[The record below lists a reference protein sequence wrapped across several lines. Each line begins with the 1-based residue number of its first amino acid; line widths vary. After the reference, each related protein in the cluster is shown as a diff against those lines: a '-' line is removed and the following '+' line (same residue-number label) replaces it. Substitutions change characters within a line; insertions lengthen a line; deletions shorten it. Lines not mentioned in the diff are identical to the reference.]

1 MGWGTYN
8 MGWGTFNMGWG
19 TCNMGWGTCNMGCS
33 TYNISWGKC
42 NMSCGTGNMGLGT
55 SRKSRYFRWRRW
67 GSSRLG
73 LRTLDPPLSPHHQWK
88 KFGACVWIAKISDKF
103 SRHFKQFL
111 ALFVFSE
118 KKNLKN
124 GPLFSHQIL
133 FFSSGRKKKKR
144 KTPLTVDT

>member
-1 MGWGTYN
+1 MC
-8 MGWGTFNMGWG
+8 WG

-55 SRKSRYFRWRRW
+55 SRKSRYFCWRRW

-88 KFGACVWIAKISDKF
+88 KLGACVWIEKNSDKF
-103 SRHFKQFL
+103 SRNFKQFL

-118 KKNLKN
+118 KKPLKN
-124 GPLFSHQIL
+124 GPPRGQWGPPQTCFHTKSY
-133 FFSSGRKKKKR
+133 FFLLGERRRREKR
-144 KTPLTVDT
+144 R